1 MTTKDLLDACRYA
14 PFEIAAIDH
23 QISRFCFIGA
33 PGGSPPRTPSSTL
46 PGIKYPDAAQSMKI
60 EGYMRVL
67 ERKRQENTNL
77 LTQFD
82 QLLKSLPDETD
93 RRILQYYY
101 GNKWTDER
109 IAEELDITDRTVRA
123 RRKKVLQLS

>member
-23 QISRFCFIGA
+23 QISLFCSVGA
-33 PGGSPPRTPSSTL
+33 PGGGSPRAASGTP

-60 EGYMRVL
+60 EGYKRVL
-67 ERKRQENTNL
+67 KKKRQEKTNL

-82 QLLKSLPDETD
+82 QLLKELPDETD

-101 GNKWTDER
+101 GKKWTDER
-109 IAEELDITDRTVRA
+109 IAEVMEITDRTVRA
-123 RRKKVLQLS
+123 RRKRVLLLS